1 MRRSFMAHSGFIMR
15 GFAMLSMATVVATTT
30 ADAAEKVAIQQ
41 DGKTLSITIDDS
53 PFATYNFG
61 EDLPKPFL
69 LPVKS
74 AAGVEINRKLNDA
87 SDADHPHHKGLWN
100 AIDEVNEVKFWAEKG
115 PIRNV
120 SVKTLSG
127 DGSTAAF
134 EVVNEW
140 RHPETGVPQLTETAV
155 ITIHP
160 SRLLVYDMTLTASHV
175 DVTFEDTKEGLFGF
189 RVAPSMKE
197 KNGGHVVACDGTE
210 TKKECWGKAYNW
222 IDYYGDV
229 DGKTVG
235 VAIMDHP
242 KNFRPSRYHVRD
254 YGLFSISPF
263 GEKAYTNGVSESAP
277 YHLKKGDSLRIRY
290 AMYFHDGDTKTANV
304 AGAWDQFLKSTAE

>member
-1 MRRSFMAHSGFIMR
+1 MPRSTIRVLHTLIPFL
-15 GFAMLSMATVVATTT
+15 FAIAVSDSLAADKVVLEQQASMLN
-30 ADAAEKVAIQQ
+30 I
-41 DGKTLSITIDDS
+41 SINDQ

-69 LPVKS
+69 LPVRTAS
-74 AAGVEINRKLNDA
+74 GVVINRNLGDE

-120 SVKTLSG
+120 SVKILTSG
-127 DGSTAAF
+127 GEAGSF

-140 RHPETGVPQLTETAV
+140 RHPETGVPQLTEIAV
-155 ITIHP
+155 ITIHA
-160 SRLLVYDMTLTASHV
+160 SRLLVYDMSLKASHV
-175 DVTFEDTKEGLFGF
+175 DAVFEDTKEGLFGF

-210 TKKECWGKAYNW
+210 TTKECWGKSFNW
-222 IDYYGDV
+222 IDYYGNV

-263 GEKAYTNGVSESAP
+263 GEKAYTNGANEAAP
-277 YHLKKGDSLRIRY
+277 LHLKKDESLRLRY
-290 AMYFHDGDTKTANV
+290 AMFFHDGDTKTGNV
-304 AGAWDQFLKSTAE
+304 VGAWDQFVATSGE

>member
-1 MRRSFMAHSGFIMR
+1 MPRSTIRVLHTLIPFL
-15 GFAMLSMATVVATTT
+15 FAIAVSDSLAADKVVLEQQASMLN
-30 ADAAEKVAIQQ
+30 I
-41 DGKTLSITIDDS
+41 SINDQ

-69 LPVKS
+69 LPVRTAS
-74 AAGVEINRKLNDA
+74 GVVINRNLGDE

-120 SVKTLSG
+120 SVKILTSG
-127 DGSTAAF
+127 GEAGSF

-140 RHPETGVPQLTETAV
+140 RHPETGVPQLTEIAV
-155 ITIHP
+155 ITIHA
-160 SRLLVYDMTLTASHV
+160 SRLLVYDMSLKASHV
-175 DVTFEDTKEGLFGF
+175 DAVFEDTKEGLFGF

-210 TKKECWGKAYNW
+210 TTKECWGKSFNW
-222 IDYYGDV
+222 IDYYGNV

-263 GEKAYTNGVSESAP
+263 GEKAYTNGANEAAP
-277 YHLKKGDSLRIRY
+277 LHLKKDESLRLRY
-290 AMYFHDGDTKTANV
+290 AMFFHDGDTKTGNV
-304 AGAWDQFLKSTAE
+304 AAAWDQFVATSGE

>member
-1 MRRSFMAHSGFIMR
+1 
-15 GFAMLSMATVVATTT
+15 
-30 ADAAEKVAIQQ
+30 
-41 DGKTLSITIDDS
+41 
-53 PFATYNFG
+53 
-61 EDLPKPFL
+61 
-69 LPVKS
+69 
-74 AAGVEINRKLNDA
+74 
-87 SDADHPHHKGLWN
+87 
-100 AIDEVNEVKFWAEKG
+100 VNEVKFWAEKG
-115 PIRNV
+115 LIHNV
-120 SVKTLSG
+120 SVKPLASG
-127 DGSTAAF
+127 TTASF
-134 EVVNEW
+134 ETVNEW
-140 RHPETGVPQLTETAV
+140 RHPETGVPQLTETAI

-160 SRLLVYDMTLTASHV
+160 NRLVVYDMHLAASHV

-210 TKKECWGKAYNW
+210 TTKECWGKTYNW

-263 GEKAYTNGVSESAP
+263 GENAYTNGASPAAP
-277 YHLKKGDSLRIRY
+277 HHLKKGETLRLRY
-290 AMYFHDGDTKTANV
+290 AMFFHDGDTKTANV
-304 AGAWDQFLKSTAE
+304 AGAWDLFLKSAGE